1 MKRRVQMKYRIPVPT
16 RLVAVRDFCLLLS
29 TIPLFHRFAVSKGAV
44 VSVVR
49 QISGKSPESP
59 DARRALTDCS
69 IYLLA
74 GYPRLR
80 IAVPPERKFP
90 SGRTE
95 NAR

>member
-1 MKRRVQMKYRIPVPT
+1 MKHRVQMKYRIPARPDLST
-16 RLVAVRDFCLLLS
+16 VRDFCLLLS

-44 VSVVR
+44 VSVVID
-49 QISGKSPESP
+49 ISGKSPESP
-59 DARRALTDCS
+59 DVRPALTDCS

-80 IAVPPERKFP
+80 IAVPAERKFP
-90 SGRTE
+90 TGRME